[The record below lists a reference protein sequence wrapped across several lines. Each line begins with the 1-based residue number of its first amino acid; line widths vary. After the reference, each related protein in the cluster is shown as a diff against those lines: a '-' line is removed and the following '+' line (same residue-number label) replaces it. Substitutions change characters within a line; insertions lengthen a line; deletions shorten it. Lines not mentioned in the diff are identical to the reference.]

1 MQPSSLAFTT
11 RYSEKTR
18 ILFSEI
24 QIAHPFAPSSTP
36 KPLSPVSIPKSLSPE
51 KYRGIWDTGAT
62 GSAIT
67 QKVIDD
73 VGLKPTG
80 MVKVNTASQ
89 KGVPTEVYLVSVF
102 LPNRVCIPQ
111 LKVTRANLVG
121 TEVLLGMDIIS
132 QGDFAV
138 TNENGKT
145 VLSYR
150 LPSTTC
156 LDFVKEQP
164 STIPQITKPPGKISR
179 NAPCPCGSGKKYKK
193 CCGK

>member
-1 MQPSSLAFTT
+1 MAFTT
-11 RYSEKTR
+11 RYSQKTR

-24 QIAHPFAPSSTP
+24 QIAHPFAPSS
-36 KPLSPVSIPKSLSPE
+36 IPKSLLPK

-73 VGLKPTG
+73 VGLKPTS

-89 KGVPTEVYLVSVF
+89 KEVPTEVYLISVF

-132 QGDFAV
+132 EGDFAV

-145 VLSYR
+145 VLSFR
-150 LPSTTC
+150 LPSNTC
-156 LDFVKEQP
+156 LDFVKEQSSTASQVQKP
-164 STIPQITKPPGKISR
+164 SAKIGR
-179 NAPCPCGSGKKYKK
+179 NAPCPCGSGKKYKH
-193 CCGK
+193 CCGR

>member
-1 MQPSSLAFTT
+1 MQPSTIAFTT

-24 QIAHPFAPSSTP
+24 LIAHPFAPLSTP
-36 KPLSPVSIPKSLSPE
+36 KTLSPISIPKSLSPK

-111 LKVTRANLVG
+111 LKVTRANLVD

-145 VLSYR
+145 VLSFR

-156 LDFVKEQP
+156 LDFVKEQS
-164 STIPQITKPPGKISR
+164 STIPQITKPPGKIGR
-179 NAPCPCGSGKKYKK
+179 NDPCPCGSGKKYKK
-193 CCGK
+193 CCGR